1 LSRDFPAARASTAA
15 MRNERPRVILALV
28 SLYLIWGSTFLAI
41 RIALEGIPPLLIAG
55 VRYVIAG
62 GVLLVYARLRGA
74 PLPTRAEWKQSLVIG
89 TLLVS
94 ANACVVVAEQWVTSG
109 VAAVA
114 LASIPIWVALVA
126 GLFGKWPIGSEWIGL
141 AIGLAGVAVLQS
153 AGDLRASTAGAV
165 MLVLSCATWS
175 LGSILSSRMTT
186 PRGPMTNATQ
196 MLMGGLVVLAGAL
209 LRGERLVSVPP
220 VRAVAAVAYL
230 IVFGSIIAYSAY
242 QYLLATVRPTLA
254 ASYAYLN
261 PMIALALGAAF
272 YGEIVAPR
280 AVFAL
285 ALTLAGVALLALR
298 ANGRARVAED

>member
-1 LSRDFPAARASTAA
+1 

-62 GVLLVYARLRGA
+62 GVLLIYARLRGA

-94 ANACVVVAEQWVTSG
+94 GNACVVVAEQWVTSG

-196 MLMGGLVVLAGAL
+196 MLMGGLVVLAVAL

>member
-1 LSRDFPAARASTAA
+1 

-94 ANACVVVAEQWVTSG
+94 GNACVVVAEQWVTSG

-196 MLMGGLVVLAGAL
+196 MLMGGLVVLAVAL

>member
-1 LSRDFPAARASTAA
+1 

-209 LRGERLVSVPP
+209 LRGERLVSMPP

>member
-1 LSRDFPAARASTAA
+1 

-62 GVLLVYARLRGA
+62 AVLLVYARLRGA
-74 PLPTRAEWKQSLVIG
+74 PRPTRAEWKQSLIIG

-94 ANACVVVAEQWVTSG
+94 ANACVVVAEQWVSSG

-175 LGSILSSRMTT
+175 LGSILSARMTT

-196 MLMGGLVVLAGAL
+196 MLMGGLVVLAVAL

>member
-1 LSRDFPAARASTAA
+1 

-94 ANACVVVAEQWVTSG
+94 GNACVVVAEQWVTSG

>member
-1 LSRDFPAARASTAA
+1 

-74 PLPTRAEWKQSLVIG
+74 PRLTRAELKQSLIIG

-175 LGSILSSRMTT
+175 LGSILSARMTT

-196 MLMGGLVVLAGAL
+196 MLMGGLVVLAVAL

>member
-1 LSRDFPAARASTAA
+1 
-15 MRNERPRVILALV
+15 
-28 SLYLIWGSTFLAI
+28 
-41 RIALEGIPPLLIAG
+41 
-55 VRYVIAG
+55 
-62 GVLLVYARLRGA
+62 
-74 PLPTRAEWKQSLVIG
+74 
-89 TLLVS
+89 
-94 ANACVVVAEQWVTSG
+94 
-109 VAAVA
+109 
-114 LASIPIWVALVA
+114 
-126 GLFGKWPIGSEWIGL
+126 
-141 AIGLAGVAVLQS
+141 
-153 AGDLRASTAGAV
+153 
-165 MLVLSCATWS
+165 
-175 LGSILSSRMTT
+175 MTT

-196 MLMGGLVVLAGAL
+196 MLMGGLVVLAVAL